1 MQVFQ
6 AVPAEKWEATRI
18 NNLAPSQRKLSDHLQ
33 LVVTIMQFSE
43 GSTLFYLF
51 IYFLKRFL
59 PPRTVPPG
67 VLIPT
72 CTISDA

>member
-33 LVVTIMQFSE
+33 LVVTVMQFSE

-51 IYFLKRFL
+51 IYLLKRFL
-59 PPRTVPPG
+59 PLRTVPPG

-72 CTISDA
+72 CMISDA